1 MKTFSKNDTLAIR
14 GIAIVLLIFHHN
26 FRSKSVYEGF
36 TCSFFP
42 FSEDKVVLFCN
53 FLKICVGM
61 FAFLSAY
68 GLTLSLK
75 KYNKNSVLTGR
86 QYSHFLSNRIFN
98 LLWGFWFI
106 FIPCEIINWFV
117 APQYTLVYFTHG
129 MVQGSVNVLLD
140 FLGIAKLFG
149 TPQLNGTWWYMSLAI
164 VILMVVPFMSKL
176 CEKYNSFCVTL
187 FLLALPRIMSLAFSL
202 KVGED
207 SNCFRWMFAALLGVI
222 AAKYNWLAR
231 LKSFT
236 ITSNRVVS
244 KIIKFVVLTIILIV
258 FYIIRGKTGG
268 NYSNYVFEFRDGIV
282 PAFIVYY
289 CYEFLTDIPGLKQLM
304 ILIGKNSLNIF
315 LFHTFIRQ
323 RWLKAYTYSFDHFV
337 LISLVLLAESVIV
350 SIVIELLK
358 KILHY
363 NNLRNFIMNKVN
375 KKYYS
380 DVTFSTS
387 K

>member
-207 SNCFRWMFAALLGVI
+207 SNCFRWMFAALLGVM
-222 AAKYNWLAR
+222 AAKYN
-231 LKSFT
+231 
-236 ITSNRVVS
+236 VS
-244 KIIKFVVLTIILIV
+244 VPQLC
-258 FYIIRGKTGG
+258 IRYT
-268 NYSNYVFEFRDGIV
+268 
-282 PAFIVYY
+282 
-289 CYEFLTDIPGLKQLM
+289 LQL
-304 ILIGKNSLNIF
+304 G
-315 LFHTFIRQ
+315 T
-323 RWLKAYTYSFDHFV
+323 
-337 LISLVLLAESVIV
+337 ISLPKTANPAHMESNAQVDFEIGAEDM
-350 SIVIELLK
+350 ELLK
-358 KILHY
+358 HFKHIESYGKSGGFPVYGDKL
-363 NNLRNFIMNKVN
+363 
-375 KKYYS
+375 
-380 DVTFSTS
+380 
-387 K
+387 